1 MSDSAIKDSLIVCQN
16 SHGVELRATL
26 LRLTRFV
33 AVFEVYSPASLLRTS
48 EVLSDFRIVIN
59 ERAIYSGRAVVSN
72 IVSSGSVTVCEVKL
86 DESQVNIAGFAPLNG
101 HVSVADCFNV
111 FLSEWQKVYKIL
123 PEFKV
128 VVADMQTFL
137 ADMRLWLDQVELEFR
152 SHPDMSRGEREIEF
166 LDKLGQPIVP
176 AFNAIHERM
185 EDLSEKI
192 DEDLRPIHQSF
203 AKRQLHPLV
212 LCSPFAYRTYHKP
225 LGYAGDY
232 EMVNM
237 ITRSP
242 YEGSSLFAKM
252 VNLWFLS
259 QYPSV
264 AHRNRIKHL
273 KGRLVEECARA
284 ARNGKPLRILNMGCG
299 PAVEIQE
306 FLAENS
312 LADHAQFT
320 LLDFIDE
327 TIQHTQHVLEQLQ
340 RNHGR
345 RTQIK
350 IQKKSVHHILK
361 ESARPSGEKYDYV
374 YCAGLFDY
382 LSDRTCKQLMN
393 IFYSWLVPGG
403 LLVATNVEA
412 CKPFRHMLEF
422 VLDWQLIYRN
432 EAGGAK
438 LIPDAV
444 PAGAARITKDVTEVN
459 IFIEVRKPE
468 NG

>member
-1 MSDSAIKDSLIVCQN
+1 MGNSAIKDSLIVCRN
-16 SHGVELRATL
+16 SHGEELRATL

-33 AVFEVYSPASLLRTS
+33 AIFEVYSSASLLRTS
-48 EVLSDFRIVIN
+48 EVLTDFRIVIA
-59 ERAIYSGRAVVSN
+59 ERTVYSGRAVVSN
-72 IVSSGSVTVCEVKL
+72 IVHSGTVTVCEAKL
-86 DESQVNIAGFAPLNG
+86 DEGSLNVVGFAPLNG
-101 HVSVADCFNV
+101 HLSVADSFSN
-111 FLSEWQKVYKIL
+111 FLTDWQKVYKVA

-137 ADMRLWLDQVELEFR
+137 ADMRLWLDQIELEFR
-152 SHPDMSRGEREIEF
+152 SQPDSSHADREKEF

-176 AFNAIHERM
+176 AFNAMHERL

-192 DEDLRPIHQSF
+192 DEELRPVHQSF
-203 AKRQLHPLV
+203 AKRQLHPLM

-242 YEGSSLFAKM
+242 YEGGSLFAKM
-252 VNLWFLS
+252 VNLWFLR
-259 QYPSV
+259 QYPSE
-264 AHRNRIKHL
+264 AHRNRIKYL
-273 KGRLVEECARA
+273 KERLVEECARA
-284 ARNGKPLRILNMGCG
+284 ARSGKPLRILNLGCG

-306 FLAENS
+306 FLAES
-312 LADHAQFT
+312 PLSDHAQFT
-320 LLDFIDE
+320 LLDFNDE
-327 TIQHTQHVLEQLQ
+327 TVQHTHRVLEQLQ

-350 IQKKSVHHILK
+350 IQKKSVHHVLK

-382 LSDRTCKQLMN
+382 LADRTCKQLMN
-393 IFYSWLVPGG
+393 IFYAWLAPGG

-422 VLDWQLIYRN
+422 VLDWHLIYRN
-432 EAGGAK
+432 EADGAK
-438 LIPDAV
+438 LIPDAA
-444 PAGAARITKDVTEVN
+444 PGDAARITKDVTEVN